1 MRMEHIQQKQRILF
15 MENKHTV
22 YILRCKDRTL
32 YTGYTNNLGRRL
44 KMHHE
49 GKGAKYTRG
58 RGPFQVVY
66 VEHFETKEQAM
77 KKEYAIKQLTREEK
91 WQFIRD
97 RLKEVVTNEQT
108 EQF

>member
-1 MRMEHIQQKQRILF
+1 

-32 YTGYTNNLGRRL
+32 YTGYTNNLERRL
-44 KMHHE
+44 KMHQE

-66 VEHFETKEQAM
+66 VEYFETKEQAM
-77 KKEYAIKQLTREEK
+77 KKEYTIKQLTREEK
-91 WQFIRD
+91 WRFIRD
-97 RLKEVVTNEQT
+97 RLKEVMINE
-108 EQF
+108 

>member
-1 MRMEHIQQKQRILF
+1 MVIIQKKQRILF

-22 YILRCKDRTL
+22 YILSCNDRSL
-32 YTGYTNNLGRRL
+32 YTGYTNNLERRL
-44 KMHHE
+44 KLHLE

-66 VEHFETKEQAM
+66 VEHFETKEEAM
-77 KKEYAIKQLTREEK
+77 KKEYAIKQLPRKEK
-91 WQFIRD
+91 WKLIRGNGN
-97 RLKEVVTNEQT
+97 LKEVIKYEPT